1 MHEYKTRRAW
11 STRQKSDF
19 CKIAEF
25 GHVDKKTP
33 HGKFSSASFAEL
45 KIVSDKENV
54 YFTADESIVKRGDK
68 LESFVAFDQNSQSKI
83 NAFTIDNGKCLGTM
97 GLIFLFTGGLELCC
111 KELCCRTG
119 ITLQNWNYAAAKFFK
134 KVMLQGWNYA
144 AI

>member
-97 GLIFLFTGGLELCC
+97 GLIFLFIEYFLVD
-111 KELCCRTG
+111 
-119 ITLQNWNYAAAKFFK
+119 TLSSLTLNFFIFK
-134 KVMLQGWNYA
+134 KLITFKYHQACHYKCS
-144 AI
+144 